1 MVKKVVFEDV
11 GQCDRELITQY
22 ENYYI
27 YFGVKMEVVF
37 IFRAS
42 FCSLQ
47 QCP

>member
-11 GQCDRELITQY
+11 AQCDRELITQY

-27 YFGVKMEVVF
+27 DFGGKMGVVF
-37 IFRAS
+37 ILRAS